1 MAYDLQHTKHG
12 KNQDAIIRAISEGCN
27 TFTKIV
33 ERSNLTKASV
43 NKILKE
49 LERLQLVIKTGIG
62 KKVKYSIS
70 NAAREALRI
79 EAADVFSE
87 VCNAFSQWRPDFGT
101 SDDNHISG
109 NITLTEG
116 TTLHYPMIKT
126 STLKIGST
134 SGADQFVS
142 SPYDVE
148 SILQYDLFKLAVIQG
163 LSQQGKRWNDRIDDS
178 DKHGIHH
185 VIISIDYDS
194 IADIISRAD
203 SFEERLTSGDTLSLI
218 FNKYLN
224 MDFNDP
230 VSELLEQTGMGKYPY
245 VLQGLQGKEYTALEI
260 VSQDIPQILE
270 VLHLRH
276 RDSIDDFRTLLHAI
290 SKRIDGPFKDL
301 LDRYSKEHGSF
312 FSQFI
317 GHGISGFRNIL
328 LDYLKP
334 MGFRNVRSVHIYEFL
349 SVLLLINI
357 QNKEFKAAEEIIKYW
372 GYPYII

>member
-70 NAAREALRI
+70 NAALEALRI
-79 EAADVFSE
+79 ESSKIFSE

-101 SDDNHISG
+101 SDDNRISG

-116 TTLHYPMIKT
+116 TTLHYPTIKT
-126 STLKIGST
+126 STMTIGSP
-134 SGADQFVS
+134 SESDQFVS
-142 SPYDVE
+142 SPYDIE
-148 SILQYDLFKLAVIQG
+148 SILQHDLFKLAVSHG
-163 LSQQGKRWNDRIDDS
+163 LSQQVIGWKDRLDDS
-178 DKHGIHH
+178 DKHGTHH
-185 VIISIDYDS
+185 IIISIDYDS
-194 IADIISRAD
+194 IASIISRAD
-203 SFEERLTSGDTLSLI
+203 SFEEMLTSGDSLSLF

-224 MDFNDP
+224 MDFDDP

-276 RDSIDDFRTLLHAI
+276 SDSIDDFRTLLQAI
-290 SKRIDGPFKDL
+290 SKGIDGPFKDL
-301 LDRYSKEHGSF
+301 LDRYYKEHGSF

-328 LDYLKP
+328 LDYLES
-334 MGFRNVRSVHIYEFL
+334 MGFETVRSVHIYEFL
-349 SVLLLINI
+349 SVLLLMNI
-357 QNKEFKAAEEIIKYW
+357 QSKEFEAAEEIIKYW
-372 GYPYII
+372 GYPSII

>member
-1 MAYDLQHTKHG
+1 M
-12 KNQDAIIRAISEGCN
+12 
-27 TFTKIV
+27 
-33 ERSNLTKASV
+33 
-43 NKILKE
+43 
-49 LERLQLVIKTGIG
+49 
-62 KKVKYSIS
+62 
-70 NAAREALRI
+70 
-79 EAADVFSE
+79 
-87 VCNAFSQWRPDFGT
+87 
-101 SDDNHISG
+101 
-109 NITLTEG
+109 
-116 TTLHYPMIKT
+116 
-126 STLKIGST
+126 
-134 SGADQFVS
+134 
-142 SPYDVE
+142 
-148 SILQYDLFKLAVIQG
+148 
-163 LSQQGKRWNDRIDDS
+163 
-178 DKHGIHH
+178 
-185 VIISIDYDS
+185 
-194 IADIISRAD
+194 
-203 SFEERLTSGDTLSLI
+203 LTSGDSLSLF

-224 MDFNDP
+224 MDFDDP

-276 RDSIDDFRTLLHAI
+276 RDSIDDFRALLHAI

-334 MGFRNVRSVHIYEFL
+334 MGFKNVRSVHIYEFL
-349 SVLLLINI
+349 SVLLLVNI